1 MILIAIPAVVIAAV
15 SLAAFFGEWVWW
27 LDVAA
32 NFRAQYV
39 VVLTV
44 LSLVLIPGKWR
55 RVGFGVL
62 AVAAVNLVVILPLYV
77 GSPGTP
83 IAGAPSLRIMSFNLL
98 STNDAYKDLIEYIEF
113 TDPDVVFLHEASRPW
128 EVAVEAADLDYTTV
142 RARSEDLIFGTL
154 VLVRADSPQIVTYGF
169 AGTQPRAV
177 SIAYRPLGWPESIE
191 ILSTHPLAP
200 TDRANA
206 ALRDAQLQFAT
217 DWLADQEGVFAVV
230 GDFNATPWSSPF
242 RKMLAGADV
251 RNSQIGFGLQPSFP
265 TTSSF
270 LFRVPIDHLVHSD
283 TLTVI
288 DRRLGPTM
296 GSDHFP
302 LVVDLELAP

>member
-1 MILIAIPAVVIAAV
+1 MILIATPAVVIAAV

-55 RVGFGVL
+55 RIGFGVL

-169 AGTQPRAV
+169 AETQPRAV

-200 TDRANA
+200 TDRARA

-242 RKMLAGADV
+242 IKMLAGADV

-270 LFRVPIDHLVHSD
+270 LLRVPIDHLVHSD